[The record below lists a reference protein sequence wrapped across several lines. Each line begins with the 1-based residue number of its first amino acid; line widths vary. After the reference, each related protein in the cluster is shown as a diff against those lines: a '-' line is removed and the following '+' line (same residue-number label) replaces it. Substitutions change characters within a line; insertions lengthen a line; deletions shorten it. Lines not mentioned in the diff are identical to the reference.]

1 MKSLS
6 AEGSSRI
13 LAHRGIWDSYSQN
26 SYEAINEAF
35 ERGFGVETDIR
46 LFSNQIVL
54 SHDPVNLD
62 LAPPLRSILAKENL
76 VALNIK
82 MDGLLSFL
90 DLQILESSN
99 YFFFDGSIPEIF
111 RYKQAGLRVACRLS
125 EFEAEL
131 PWDSPIIWLDS
142 FLSDWWTEGDI
153 LPRLSENAFVV
164 IVSPELHGRDYRHAW
179 DVLAN
184 EITRDNPN
192 LAICTDFPAR
202 FDEYMK

>member
-6 AEGSSRI
+6 VEGSNRI
-13 LAHRGIWDSYSQN
+13 LAHRGIWDIYRQN
-26 SYEAINEAF
+26 SYEALNEAF

-46 LFSNQIVL
+46 LFSDQVVL

-62 LAPPLRSILAKENL
+62 LAPPLESILVKENL
-76 VALNIK
+76 VALNVK

-90 DLQILESSN
+90 DLQVLELSN

-131 PWDSPIIWLDS
+131 PWASPVIWLDS

-153 LPRLSENAFVV
+153 LPRLSEDAFVV

-179 DVLAN
+179 EVLAN
-184 EITRDNPN
+184 ELTQDNPN
-192 LAICTDFPAR
+192 LAICTDLPAR
-202 FDEYMK
+202 FEEFVK